1 MVPLDQTMHD
11 LFLRLTKALE
21 QKNTAQIEIDRVSE
35 AIRGLA
41 YTCED
46 PNKTTAFME
55 MLAEAGTRVGFA
67 SAIRSVL
74 ALHKKGLTAK
84 QVRDAIQNGE
94 IMDLS
99 AYSNPLASIHTTL
112 RRLVEQGEAAP
123 FGTGTGETS
132 YRLSDPA
139 IERIE
144 RRSMAKKFLRDLK

>member
-1 MVPLDQTMHD
+1 MAPLDQTMSE

-35 AIRGLA
+35 AIRSLA
-41 YTCED
+41 YAYED
-46 PNKTTAFME
+46 PRQTTAFME

-84 QVRDAIQNGE
+84 QVRDAIQDGE

-99 AYSNPLASIHTTL
+99 GYSNPLASIHTTL

-123 FGTGTGETS
+123 FEGGSGETS

-144 RRSMAKKFLRDLK
+144 RRNMAKKFLRDLK